1 MSQTPESG
9 EDARDVTRPAEGV
22 SESASP
28 APADESALAAAWRV
42 TRQIVRSSLHSP
54 LLKYLGYSLV
64 IHVVIVAALSGAV
77 LALPAGGEEEAASEA
92 DSDAATA
99 AVDAGKPAA
108 PADPARPS
116 GNADD
121 YYKKQGGGKAA
132 SPEDIPRAPSIG
144 GGLD

>member
-1 MSQTPESG
+1 
-9 EDARDVTRPAEGV
+9 
-22 SESASP
+22 
-28 APADESALAAAWRV
+28 V
-42 TRQIVRSSLHSP
+42 TRQIVHGSLHSP

-64 IHVVIVAALSGAV
+64 IHMVVVAALSGV
-77 LALPAGGEEEAASEA
+77 VMALPGDGEEAAGPA
-92 DSDAATA
+92 DTDAATA
-99 AVDAGKPAA
+99 AADTGKPAA
-108 PADPARPS
+108 PTDPTDPKEPT